1 MIDRTG
7 SRYRND
13 ISTGNKWTCCFWQ
26 TTPGQHLTE
35 VCLLALGLE
44 NHNYWNFDSSFY
56 LTEGPEPV
64 AGLVLFY
71 PRGDSPAGLFQVFG
85 PFQML
90 WTPLLTWGLHYMWF
104 RFDFLDVP
112 APTNSNHVGSY
123 SWVEPKFS
131 NCVYFLWFLSSL
143 GKATSTNVNIR

>member
-1 MIDRTG
+1 MLQVQKKRPLG
-7 SRYRND
+7 KQMPHKAMKKSELEERENAGARR
-13 ISTGNKWTCCFWQ
+13 STV
-26 TTPGQHLTE
+26 

-90 WTPLLTWGLHYMWF
+90 
-104 RFDFLDVP
+104 
-112 APTNSNHVGSY
+112 
-123 SWVEPKFS
+123 
-131 NCVYFLWFLSSL
+131 
-143 GKATSTNVNIR
+143 

>member
-1 MIDRTG
+1 VLRHDGARIRDVKIRG
-7 SRYRND
+7 R
-13 ISTGNKWTCCFWQ
+13 
-26 TTPGQHLTE
+26 PTE
-35 VCLLALGLE
+35 VSFLALGLE

-90 WTPLLTWGLHYMWF
+90 
-104 RFDFLDVP
+104 
-112 APTNSNHVGSY
+112 
-123 SWVEPKFS
+123 
-131 NCVYFLWFLSSL
+131 
-143 GKATSTNVNIR
+143 

>member
-1 MIDRTG
+1 M
-7 SRYRND
+7 
-13 ISTGNKWTCCFWQ
+13 KMKETCQ
-26 TTPGQHLTE
+26 RAGTPHYPTE

-90 WTPLLTWGLHYMWF
+90 
-104 RFDFLDVP
+104 
-112 APTNSNHVGSY
+112 
-123 SWVEPKFS
+123 
-131 NCVYFLWFLSSL
+131 
-143 GKATSTNVNIR
+143 

>member
-1 MIDRTG
+1 MGEKIQFGELEFSTITDTENPGVTITESLARIFECTAQVNEYAYSRMLPTPLSCENGGVNTG
-7 SRYRND
+7 EK
-13 ISTGNKWTCCFWQ
+13 T
-26 TTPGQHLTE
+26 HLVGYMLFCKHNREAATE

-90 WTPLLTWGLHYMWF
+90 
-104 RFDFLDVP
+104 
-112 APTNSNHVGSY
+112 
-123 SWVEPKFS
+123 
-131 NCVYFLWFLSSL
+131 
-143 GKATSTNVNIR
+143 

>member
-1 MIDRTG
+1 MYIYV
-7 SRYRND
+7 SVCVSVCVF
-13 ISTGNKWTCCFWQ
+13 IFIL
-26 TTPGQHLTE
+26 TPLCLHTE
-35 VCLLALGLE
+35 VRFLALGLE

-90 WTPLLTWGLHYMWF
+90 
-104 RFDFLDVP
+104 
-112 APTNSNHVGSY
+112 
-123 SWVEPKFS
+123 
-131 NCVYFLWFLSSL
+131 
-143 GKATSTNVNIR
+143 